1 MEGVSVEAIQ
11 QLGSSAR
18 RRVDQRRKKGA
29 ASEDQAIDVG
39 PLENRDIVWKFGSRL
54 EVVMDDVYQELQRA
68 CASFFTSRSKNSI
81 SQNTIVPRNL
91 LARVN
96 FCHI

>member
-11 QLGSSAR
+11 KLS
-18 RRVDQRRKKGA
+18 
-29 ASEDQAIDVG
+29 
-39 PLENRDIVWKFGSRL
+39 L
-54 EVVMDDVYQELQRA
+54 VMDDVYQELQRA
-68 CASFFTSRSKNSI
+68 CARFFTSRSKKII
-81 SQNTIVPRNL
+81 SQNTMVPRNL